1 MAFSASGRDPAK
13 GASRYRGISDRH
25 GKSIGC
31 SRSIDA
37 SLHHFQ
43 RCYDVQMRT
52 TVTLDPD
59 TRLLVERHMRER
71 GLSFKEAVNE
81 AIRAGLG
88 ASAPGRRSYTTPRTL
103 GPARVD
109 LTKALQLAADLE
121 DDTLTRRLAE
131 GR

>member
-1 MAFSASGRDPAK
+1 
-13 GASRYRGISDRH
+13 
-25 GKSIGC
+25 
-31 SRSIDA
+31 
-37 SLHHFQ
+37 
-43 RCYDVQMRT
+43 MRT

-59 TRLLVERHMRER
+59 TRLLVERAMRER

-88 ASAPGRRSYTTPRTL
+88 ATTSAPRTYTTPRSL

-109 LTKALQLAADLE
+109 ITKALQLAGNLE
-121 DDTLTRRLAE
+121 DDALARRLSE